1 MNRNEYLKNLE
12 IKNRRLLLKIYER
25 EIKKLKIKI
34 YEATEKGNDTVYLQK
49 LHDEVEQEIKVFK
62 QALKGYSVKS
72 ATDSYKGGAVGMFP
86 SLEIAKIAFRQELT
100 IPICLSFELFLGKN
114 ILFMDGIA
122 IT

>member
-1 MNRNEYLKNLE
+1 MNTTVSELILDLVDFNLKLSPFPV
-12 IKNRRLLLKIYER
+12 IKAE
-25 EIKKLKIKI
+25 
-34 YEATEKGNDTVYLQK
+34 
-49 LHDEVEQEIKVFK
+49 
-62 QALKGYSVKS
+62 KS
-72 ATDSYKGGAVGMFP
+72 AFLVFLRDSNKSGTVGMFP